1 MKNMHTTEG
10 EWNPEVPLGKESAEA
25 PGWRCRDLNHAAR
38 NAELT
43 RVFRRLLRNTPVEE
57 GTGLTEHY
65 RRMMKKAGEAPAS
78 CYFVS
83 YSYARRML
91 GRLRNMTPETARRLG
106 HGKGAELMERTTEL
120 KERLGLTENQALTR
134 VLCDGRASSF
144 FMGEWGV
151 KHALRA
157 HRRQTAARRPIGGKE
172 KGGEEV
178 CS

>member
-1 MKNMHTTEG
+1 MKNMHTKR
-10 EWNPEVPLGKESAEA
+10 EWNPEEPLGTESAEA

-43 RVFRRLLRNTPVEE
+43 RVFKRLLRNTPVEE

-65 RRMMKKAGEAPAS
+65 HRMMKKAGEAPAS
-78 CYFVS
+78 CYYVS
-83 YSYARRML
+83 FSHARRML
-91 GRLRNMTPETARRLG
+91 GRLRKMPPEAARRTG
-106 HGKGAELMERTTEL
+106 HGKWAELMERTAEL
-120 KERLGLTENQALTR
+120 QKRLGLTENQALTR

-144 FMGEWGV
+144 FLGEWGV

-157 HRRQTAARRPIGGKE
+157 HRRRTAGYREG

>member
-1 MKNMHTTEG
+1 MKKPQTNQ
-10 EWNPEVPLGKESAEA
+10 EWNPEEPLGRESAEA

-43 RVFRRLLRNTPVEE
+43 RVFKRLLRDTPVEE

-65 RRMMKKAGEAPAS
+65 HRMMKKAGETQAS

-83 YSYARRML
+83 FSHARRML
-91 GRLRNMTPETARRLG
+91 GRLRKMPPEAACRMG
-106 HGKGAELMERTTEL
+106 HGKWAELMERTAEL
-120 KERLGLTENQALTR
+120 KRRLGLTENQALTR

-144 FMGEWGV
+144 FLGEWGV

-157 HRRQTAARRPIGGKE
+157 HRRRRSAAADR
-172 KGGEEV
+172 KGGEEI